1 MYKLKAQNSQIDSLK
16 TLLLASKP
24 DTHRLHLL
32 NELSKAYF
40 KISSDTVRFFAL
52 REKQLAQK
60 LKQAYWHANAEN
72 NLGNSWF
79 FKADYARALQHYRQA
94 LQLYQ
99 SIKNERGISSV
110 YNNLGNIEK
119 ALGNYPKALDYYQQG
134 LIIQEKIQDLR
145 LLGVSY
151 NNIGIIFKRQ
161 GEYNKA
167 ITYYLKSLQIRR
179 KIQNYKGIVSCY
191 TNLGVVYNKLKQ
203 YTKGLFYCKKS
214 LHLAQQL
221 KLNRALYY
229 NNVGYTFFKLNQPD
243 SALVYI
249 QQGYAVPEKNKD
261 KLGKM
266 RTYLHLAWVYY
277 AQKAY
282 EKTIFVAKQ
291 GLTIAQQLNRRD
303 EVSHLSHILFQS
315 HQQLA
320 HYQLALKYYLL
331 HTQTKDSL
339 VNDSKTKEITR
350 LELSY
355 AFDKKQAF
363 LKMQQK
369 VKEQKIRMDNEKKLV
384 QERWYLFSA
393 LAGVLVLMIISTFVF
408 RSRQIQ
414 KQLNG
419 QLVKQKDELVVL
431 NEELRQTQDEITAQ
445 HDHIEQQNK
454 ALMEYKY
461 NTEGSVRAAR
471 NIQLA
476 LLPFEKDLAQVFK
489 KHFVVYRPKNIV
501 SGDFYWIK
509 RINEQRLMVVAD
521 CVGHGIPGAFMSLIG
536 INLLDKIIFQEGL
549 TDPAGVFERLHQEIN
564 QVLQQYIDAKWSMGM
579 DAVLCSLTE
588 KNDGSTKLIF
598 SGAKNHLYY
607 VLPGTTALEMIQGD
621 RKSIGG
627 MRGANKSFTNKE
639 MVFPPGTLLYAGS
652 DGLQDQNNVFRQT
665 FGTRRLHVVL
675 KSCAALPFNQQ
686 KQRLEHCIDEYMQGT
701 TQRDDILW
709 VGIEL

>member
-40 KISSDTVRFFAL
+40 KISSDTIRFFAL
-52 REKQLAQK
+52 REKQLAQN
-60 LKQAYWHANAEN
+60 LKQIYWQASAEN
-72 NLGNSWF
+72 NLGISCF
-79 FKADYARALQHYRQA
+79 FEASYTRALQHYRRA

-99 SIKNERGISSV
+99 SIRSERGISSV
-110 YNNLGNIEK
+110 YNNLGNIER
-119 ALGNYPKALDYYQQG
+119 ALGNYPKALDYYQRG
-134 LIIQEKIQDLR
+134 LAIQEKIQDLG

-167 ITYYLKSLQIRR
+167 ITYYLKSLQIR
-179 KIQNYKGIVSCY
+179 KKLQDYKGVVSCY

-214 LHLAQQL
+214 LHLAQRL

-229 NNVGYTFFKLNQPD
+229 NNVGYAFFKLNQSD
-243 SALVYI
+243 SALMYI
-249 QQGYAVPEKNKD
+249 QQGYAIAEKNQD
-261 KLGKM
+261 KLGKI
-266 RTYLHLAWVYY
+266 RAYLHLAWVYY

-291 GLTIAQQLNRRD
+291 ALTIAQQLNRRD
-303 EVSHLSHILFQS
+303 EISQLSHVLFQS

-320 HYQLALKYYLL
+320 HYQLALKYHLL
-331 HTQTKDSL
+331 HTQSKDSL
-339 VNDSKTKEITR
+339 INDSKTKEITR

-355 AFDKKQAF
+355 VFDKKQAF
-363 LKMQQK
+363 LKMQQQ
-369 VKEQKIRMDNEKKLV
+369 VKEQKIRMDSEKKLV

-393 LAGVLVLMIISTFVF
+393 LAGLFVLAIISTFVF

-414 KQLNG
+414 KHLNS
-419 QLVKQKDELVVL
+419 QLVKQKDKLVML
-431 NEELRQTQDEITAQ
+431 NEELLQTQDEITAQ
-445 HDHIEQQNK
+445 HNHIEQQHK
-454 ALMEYKY
+454 ALVEYKY

-476 LLPFEKDLAQVFK
+476 LLPFEKDLTKVFK

-509 RINEQRLMVVAD
+509 TINEQRLIVVAD

-579 DAVLCSLTE
+579 DAVLCSLVE
-588 KNDGSTKLIF
+588 QNDGNTRLVF
-598 SGAKNHLYY
+598 SGAKNPLYY
-607 VLPGTTALEMIQGD
+607 VLPGTTALEVIQGD

-627 MRGANKSFTNKE
+627 TRGANKSFINKE

-652 DGLQDQNNVFRQT
+652 DGLQDQNNIARQT
-665 FGTRRLHVVL
+665 FGTRRLQAVL
-675 KSCAALPFNQQ
+675 KSCASLPFAQQ
-686 KQRLEHCIDEYMQGT
+686 KQRIEHCIDEYMQGT